1 MRALAQIEFPGW
13 TVTAGDHFRT
23 DDAGA
28 ARLLRLGLAELVQG
42 HPAPEDDDDPDRD
55 LREIIARRRERS

>member
-1 MRALAQIEFPGW
+1 MRALAQIDFPGL

-28 ARLLRLGLAELVQG
+28 ARLLRLGLAELVPSATPEAN
-42 HPAPEDDDDPDRD
+42 PADERED
-55 LREIIARRRERS
+55 